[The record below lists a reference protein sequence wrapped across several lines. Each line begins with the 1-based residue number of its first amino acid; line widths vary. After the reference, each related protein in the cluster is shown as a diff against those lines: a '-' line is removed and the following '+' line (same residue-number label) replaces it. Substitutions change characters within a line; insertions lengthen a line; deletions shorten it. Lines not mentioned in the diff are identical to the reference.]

1 MKIVDFGMNGEG
13 VAKEYGKVFFV
24 DGALSDEEVDVEIVK
39 ENSKFV
45 LAKAKKIIKKSEF
58 RVESPCP
65 YFQICGGCDLQHL
78 CYEKQLEFKQNLVK
92 NTIKK
97 IANIDQKVQKTVAS
111 NNIYNYRIKNVFPAM
126 DKKVGMFKKNS
137 KELIEINECKIAND
151 ETNKILQLCNKSI
164 DKDLKY
170 LVVQNGVV
178 SLVVDNEKADISK
191 IENVLSL
198 NNIPYNINVNKEINK
213 RILST
218 HFIHKTDKV
227 IYKKMLNVEY
237 ETNIGCF
244 EQINEDIKQKIYSK
258 VLENINSSDI
268 VLDAFCGS
276 GLLSAIIAKKCKK
289 CVGVEIYQPAIV
301 NAKNLAKQNKINNL
315 FFMCG
320 DCVDVVPQLRERFS
334 TVILDPPRSGCGEK
348 VIESVLKIRPQKIIY
363 ISCNPISLAK
373 ELKLLSSDYK
383 ISLVVPFDMFPQT
396 KRIET
401 LCILEYAN
409 C

>member
-258 VLENINSSDI
+258 DRKS
-268 VLDAFCGS
+268 
-276 GLLSAIIAKKCKK
+276 
-289 CVGVEIYQPAIV
+289 
-301 NAKNLAKQNKINNL
+301 
-315 FFMCG
+315 
-320 DCVDVVPQLRERFS
+320 VV
-334 TVILDPPRSGCGEK
+334 
-348 VIESVLKIRPQKIIY
+348 
-363 ISCNPISLAK
+363 
-373 ELKLLSSDYK
+373 
-383 ISLVVPFDMFPQT
+383 
-396 KRIET
+396 
-401 LCILEYAN
+401 
-409 C
+409 